1 MTIRSLVNYIMWSDR
16 RDECYLVIED
26 RLVAMS
32 ERVIRARDIVRVDS
46 SYIYLE
52 GGSVIPLHRIR
63 RIVCGEE
70 VLLSR

>member
-1 MTIRSLVNYIMWSDR
+1 MTIRSLVNYIMWSNR

-46 SYIYLE
+46 S
-52 GGSVIPLHRIR
+52 
-63 RIVCGEE
+63 
-70 VLLSR
+70 